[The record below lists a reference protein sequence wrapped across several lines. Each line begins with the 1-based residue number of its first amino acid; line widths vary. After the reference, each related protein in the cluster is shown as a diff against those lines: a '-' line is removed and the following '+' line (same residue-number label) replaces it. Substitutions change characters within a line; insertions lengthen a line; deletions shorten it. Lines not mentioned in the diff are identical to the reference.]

1 MSEFAQRLR
10 AEFTP
15 TKLSFTKFG
24 CKRAVKEENRKTMAK
39 AVDADPDNVSAA
51 KKLLDTSHPAYKAVT
66 RIFSQCRAYWKTIT
80 VPFPQD
86 GVRLVKLEVLGQ
98 FNDDMARFRQQLDQA
113 AAALD
118 EVYYSMRAAARHSL
132 GDLFDESDYPMSLSG
147 AFEINWE
154 YPSIDPPEYLR
165 DVNQRIWN
173 EQREIANARMTEAVQ
188 MAEQAFA
195 AEFGKLLGKI
205 VERLTPNEL
214 GESKRFEDVTVENL
228 KGFFDKFNFLSV
240 GSNDDL
246 ERLVKQAQDIL
257 DGKDA
262 DTLRSDGYVREVVK
276 RDLAAVSQQLDA
288 LLVDTPKR
296 SIILEDD

>member
-10 AEFTP
+10 EQFTP

-24 CKRAVKEENRKTMAK
+24 CKRAVKEESRKAMAA

-51 KKLLDTSHPAYKAVT
+51 KKLLDTTHPAYKDVT

-86 GVRLVKLEVLGQ
+86 GVRLVKLEVLSQ

-113 AAALD
+113 SAALD
-118 EVYYSMRAAARHSL
+118 EVYYSIRKTARHDL
-132 GDLFDESDYPMSLSG
+132 ADLFDESDYPMSLSG

-165 DVNQRIWN
+165 DVNQHIWN